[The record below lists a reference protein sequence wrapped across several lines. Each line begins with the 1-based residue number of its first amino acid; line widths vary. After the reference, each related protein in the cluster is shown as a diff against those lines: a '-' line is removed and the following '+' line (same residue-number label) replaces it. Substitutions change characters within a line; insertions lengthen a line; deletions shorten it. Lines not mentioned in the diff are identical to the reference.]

1 MASVEIE
8 IQLLSYVNAPDLVLF
23 VGEALVSNEAI
34 DQLVKINADHSSDNP
49 HTVDWI
55 VLVQFETPPPPP
67 SGQIPFFFFDE
78 LPKVVFLI
86 CGIHFWSVPF
96 Y

>member
-1 MASVEIE
+1 M
-8 IQLLSYVNAPDLVLF
+8 NAPDLVLF

-49 HTVDWI
+49 RTVDWI

-67 SGQIPFFFFDE
+67 LDNFLFFFDE
-78 LPKVVFLI
+78 LPKVVLLI
-86 CGIHFWSVPF
+86 CVIHFWSVPF